1 MSDHSKIEWCD
12 ATWNVVS
19 GCTQVSSGCAH
30 CYAKT
35 LHDRRHRAYLA
46 GAKLPK
52 QYAAPFS
59 TIQLHPERL
68 EMPLH
73 WKKPRRIFVNST
85 SDLFHEDVPD
95 YFIGLVFAIAALA
108 PQHTFMILTKRPDR
122 METMLTD
129 LGGEFWGTIKVNL
142 LRRGYPLPAD
152 RNAIVPLP
160 NVWLGVSVENQATA
174 DERIPVLLQTP
185 AAVRFISAEPLL
197 GLVELWDARYDNPN
211 GGKTGA
217 ITSWPGGLDW
227 VICGG
232 ESGPGARPM
241 HPNWALSLRDGC
253 LAAGVPFFFK
263 QWGEWHFD
271 PQHSSPRARVYM
283 DSTGKIFECMGTNQE
298 YQLGRLAFDR
308 VGKKAA
314 GRLLDGHEWNEFPEV
329 RG

>member
-35 LHDRRHRAYLA
+35 LHDRRHKAYLA

-52 QYAAPFS
+52 QYAKPFKQ
-59 TIQLHPERL
+59 IQLHPERL

-85 SDLFHEDVPD
+85 SDLFHEDVPFE
-95 YFIGLVFAIAALA
+95 FIKDVWTVMLNA
-108 PQHTFMILTKRPDR
+108 PDHTYMILTKRADR
-122 METMLTD
+122 MIEAVGYI
-129 LGGEFWGTIKVNL
+129 LGD
-142 LRRGYPLPAD
+142 GYGVLK
-152 RNAIVPLP
+152 
-160 NVWLGVSVENQATA
+160 NVWLGVSVEDQKAA

-197 GLVELWDARYDNPN
+197 GPVELWGARYDNPN

-217 ITSWPGGLDW
+217 ITAWPGGLDW

-253 LAAGVPFFFK
+253 MAAGVPFFFK

-271 PQHSSPRARVYM
+271 PQHGSPRARVYM
-283 DSTGKIFECMGTNQE
+283 DSTGKIFEYMGTDQE
-298 YQLGRLAFDR
+298 YQLGRLASDR

-314 GRLLDGHEWNEFPEV
+314 GRLLDGQEWNEFPGGEE
-329 RG
+329 